1 MQKKILDHIAH
12 IAHIAHISSWRLP
25 LRFLSPWTAFHRRRR
40 RHVYEARS
48 FPKPRCDSPLPIL
61 GTSSKW
67 RWWLERSTAKAGNIE
82 IMWKYVKICES
93 YCSWLG
99 WFSELSGVDFWL
111 LDKCWGNYQT
121 ILASKSLQ
129 HCLNTIRFFHISHA
143 FPGKVPE
150 TLAKPSQWA
159 ISNSFFFPGWAS
171 RRGYCFITFSNIQEA
186 NSVPGDVG
194 RMGWLY
200 HTKTWK
206 LTWRYMFMWLLI
218 PMGDMVAQNFILP
231 SGNLT

>member
-1 MQKKILDHIAH
+1 MQKKILDH

-40 RHVYEARS
+40 RHVYEAR
-48 FPKPRCDSPLPIL
+48 
-61 GTSSKW
+61 W

-129 HCLNTIRFFHISHA
+129 HCLNTIRFFHISHT

-171 RRGYCFITFSNIQEA
+171 RRAIASSPSPTSKKPTRCREMLGGWDGFTTPRHG
-186 NSVPGDVG
+186 NSHGDICSCGSWFPWEIWWPKISFYPLV
-194 RMGWLY
+194 
-200 HTKTWK
+200 
-206 LTWRYMFMWLLI
+206 I
-218 PMGDMVAQNFILP
+218 
-231 SGNLT
+231 